1 MAKRNADMDRAGKNR
16 FCPFVTVKNLIVCA
30 LILFAKLQCIIFG
43 TVPSNKIFYTFFI
56 PIILRILLI
65 ASPSIGFS
73 LLLF

>member
-43 TVPSNKIFYTFFI
+43 TVPSNKIFYI
-56 PIILRILLI
+56 
-65 ASPSIGFS
+65 FS
-73 LLLF
+73 YQ